1 MKILLI
7 ISLIKCENSHREK
20 SSLHRGVEKLKS
32 EVAALRELQDSRTE
46 AIKELL
52 ELKEKFQGELNAAQ
66 ADLID
71 EASNREG
78 MDRRLAE
85 LRTEVHFFSDK
96 KENLFITFLY

>member
-1 MKILLI
+1 M
-7 ISLIKCENSHREK
+7 
-20 SSLHRGVEKLKS
+20 EKLKS

-78 MDRRLAE
+78 MDRRLSE
-85 LRTEVHFFSDK
+85 LRTEVNFF
-96 KENLFITFLY
+96 FYIF